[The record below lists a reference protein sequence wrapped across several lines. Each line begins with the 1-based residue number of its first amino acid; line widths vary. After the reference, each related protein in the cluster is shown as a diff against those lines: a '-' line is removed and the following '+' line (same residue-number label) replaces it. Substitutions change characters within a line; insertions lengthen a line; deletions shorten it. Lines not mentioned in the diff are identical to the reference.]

1 MIFDQST
8 KKNKQIIIC
17 DVVLHD
23 VFRKYLL
30 AKSCRQQKKRY
41 KYRNRRS
48 TSKQIL
54 LSVKFILR

>member
-30 AKSCRQQKKRY
+30 AKSCRQQKKNDSNIKIEEVQVS
-41 KYRNRRS
+41 KYYY
-48 TSKQIL
+48 Q
-54 LSVKFILR
+54 